1 MKVRKICTN
10 IKMRV
15 MTRYIVAL
23 IGVFFRSIHRK
34 HLLTLGSNEF
44 IGETTFF
51 ITFMKIMY

>member
-23 IGVFFRSIHRK
+23 IGVFFSFDPQK
-34 HLLTLGSNEF
+34 ALTY
-44 IGETTFF
+44 IGF
-51 ITFMKIMY
+51 